1 MKTFA
6 LSALF
11 AIAIAEE
18 AATEAAAAGVE
29 TKGEATLNPHEF
41 GSFKTTGKAG
51 ETMVTDGA
59 DQGLYIWVTWNN
71 YCDNCNFEGKKC
83 YVQNY
88 MQWESATEAGKF
100 DGFSCTAGY
109 DRSNGVASAVGIIN
123 YKASDSLAGEQGPWS
138 EYGTKD
144 TEYAF
149 FIKEEDPQYQEEF
162 YGRTYKKN
170 TKASQNCG
178 AVGMIWGSGA
188 NAIDELNEMYWML
201 KNKGES
207 TVWTGAKLYE
217 ESTDDKP
224 TWWSDETTGTTLSY
238 ADWGLT
244 DPNAGTDGGDD
255 TGSGEE
261 TSDNATALLSSAA
274 ALLTA
279 FLMF

>member
-1 MKTFA
+1 
-6 LSALF
+6 
-11 AIAIAEE
+11 
-18 AATEAAAAGVE
+18 
-29 TKGEATLNPHEF
+29 
-41 GSFKTTGKAG
+41 
-51 ETMVTDGA
+51 
-59 DQGLYIWVTWNN
+59 
-71 YCDNCNFEGKKC
+71 
-83 YVQNY
+83 

-100 DGFSCTAGY
+100 DGFTCTAGY
-109 DRSNGVASAVGIIN
+109 EKNDGVAEAVGIIN

-144 TEYAF
+144 AEYAF
-149 FIKEEDPQYQEEF
+149 FIKETEPEWQSEF

-178 AVGMIWGSGA
+178 AVANIWGSGA

-207 TVWTGAKLYE
+207 TVFTGAKLYE

-224 TWWSDETTGTTLSY
+224 TWWSDETTGTVMAY
-238 ADWGLT
+238 ADWMIT
-244 DPNAGTDGGDD
+244 DPNAGGDAGGDD
-255 TGSGEE
+255 GSSEE
-261 TSDNATALLSSAA
+261 TSDNATALVSSAA